1 MRDIVELQVQKHLEP
16 ALFQGVH
23 HRGAVGV
30 EQRHA
35 DLHPRGL
42 ALQLVGQLEGLLD
55 VAVQSDDDAVALGG
69 IGKRG

>member
-1 MRDIVELQVQKHLEP
+1 MRDVVVLQVQEHLEA
-16 ALFQGVH
+16 ALFQCVH
-23 HRGAVGV
+23 DGGAVGV

-42 ALQLVGQLEGLLD
+42 ALQLVSQLEGLFD
-55 VAVQSDDDAVALGG
+55 VAVQGDDDAVALGD

>member
-1 MRDIVELQVQKHLEP
+1 MRDIVELQVKKHLEA

-23 HRGAVGV
+23 HRGAVGI

-42 ALQLVGQLEGLLD
+42 ALQLVGQLKGLLD
-55 VAVQSDDDAVALGG
+55 VAVQGDYDAVALGD

>member
-1 MRDIVELQVQKHLEP
+1 MRDIMEFQVQEHLEA
-16 ALFQGVH
+16 ALFQRVH
-23 HRGAVGV
+23 DGGAVGV

-42 ALQLVGQLEGLLD
+42 ALQLIGQLESLLD
-55 VAVQSDDDAVALGG
+55 VTVQCDDDAVALGD